1 MMSYKSACLSA
12 VLLLIGVNAPA
23 PASPEGLGW
32 EEWQV
37 KRLLLQQRDTLRAIE
52 SGIRTM
58 REAGQANLEDLLHAT
73 RDRLAVELDL
83 AESRD
88 ARLEIL
94 EQQIE
99 VSRNFE
105 RVLEDRY
112 QEGAG
117 RRIDLLRV
125 RAACLGFEIEHA
137 RQKYGLHI
145 DFEEGAI
152 DPSLLGLQAPA
163 E

>member
-1 MMSYKSACLSA
+1 MSYKSACLSV
-12 VLLLIGVNAPA
+12 VLLLICVNTPA
-23 PASPEGLGW
+23 PASPKGLGW

-37 KRLLLQQRDTLRAIE
+37 KRLLLQQRETLRAIE
-52 SGIRTM
+52 NGIRTM

-73 RDRLAVELDL
+73 RDRLAADLEL

-99 VSRNFE
+99 VSRDLE
-105 RVLEDRY
+105 RVWEEKY

-145 DFEEGAI
+145 EFEEGAI